1 VSDLAKS
8 IAFYTGPMSM
18 TRAGELKRD
27 DRIETVLTPKSFGI
41 AIALMQFTDGKSRN
55 FKNNPVKIVFAVAD
69 ADAASK
75 RITDAGYTFSVP
87 GLFAQDPDGY
97 TIELNARMGADYGIA
112 AFGIGVAD
120 SAKATDSF
128 ALALALVHYSDPGH
142 NYKDSPVK
150 LVFNVANVAAS
161 LQHIPEAGGMIVA
174 QPTVV
179 PTLGNATVGI
189 AKDADGYTLELM
201 QH

>member
-1 VSDLAKS
+1 MH
-8 IAFYTGPMSM
+8 I
-18 TRAGELKRD
+18 
-27 DRIETVLTPKSFGI
+27 
-41 AIALMQFTDGKSRN
+41 
-55 FKNNPVKIVFAVAD
+55 PVKIVFAVAD
-69 ADAASK
+69 ADAACK

-87 GLFAQDPDGY
+87 GLFARDPDGY

-120 SAKATDSF
+120 SAKATDFYTKAMGMKAGMKTNYGGLEETLLSGGGLSF
-128 ALALALVHYSDPGH
+128 ALALVHYSDPGH
-142 NYKDSPVK
+142 SYKDNPVK

-161 LQHIPEAGGMIVA
+161 LQHIPEAGGMMVA

>member
-1 VSDLAKS
+1 
-8 IAFYTGPMSM
+8 
-18 TRAGELKRD
+18 
-27 DRIETVLTPKSFGI
+27 
-41 AIALMQFTDGKSRN
+41 
-55 FKNNPVKIVFAVAD
+55 
-69 ADAASK
+69 
-75 RITDAGYTFSVP
+75 
-87 GLFAQDPDGY
+87 
-97 TIELNARMGADYGIA
+97 
-112 AFGIGVAD
+112 
-120 SAKATDSF
+120 
-128 ALALALVHYSDPGH
+128 VHYSDPGH
-142 NYKDSPVK
+142 NHKDSPVK